1 MLGVSLVVQSL
12 LGADGDRQNSSP
24 AHHDLHQHSP
34 SSQSMNET
42 RFVRQTVTVCSDQD
56 KSFETRSRVTEESHT
71 KRHILFCSTHE
82 LSRRSEITDAESSL
96 GLLELRRAGQCV
108 ERAGNG

>member
-1 MLGVSLVVQSL
+1 MHGMLGVSLVVQSL

-24 AHHDLHQHSP
+24 AHHDLHQHPP

-56 KSFETRSRVTEESHT
+56 KSFETRSRVTEESHM
-71 KRHILFCSTHE
+71 KGHILFCSTRMNFPE
-82 LSRRSEITDAESSL
+82 EVKSL
-96 GLLELRRAGQCV
+96 MQKAAWGCWS
-108 ERAGNG
+108 